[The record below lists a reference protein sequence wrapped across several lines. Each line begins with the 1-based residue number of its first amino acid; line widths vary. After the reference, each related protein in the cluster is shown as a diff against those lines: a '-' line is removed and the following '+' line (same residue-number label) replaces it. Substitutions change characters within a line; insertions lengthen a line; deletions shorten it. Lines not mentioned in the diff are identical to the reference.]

1 MTQPRLPYVERFHR
15 LFICTFTGIF
25 LPLELY
31 TGNPHQPEKLHR
43 EILNWQIY
51 LLENV
56 TQEFCYTGTPVPE
69 FVLHRKNKPGK
80 SDAG

>member
-1 MTQPRLPYVERFHR
+1 MPVKVQRRFWKH
-15 LFICTFTGIF
+15 
-25 LPLELY
+25 
-31 TGNPHQPEKLHR
+31 LHK
-43 EILNWQIY
+43 EILHWQIY